1 MNERIRS
8 HLLSGYED
16 DLNNRHTKSNSSVLQ
31 GSPLITTSQK
41 KEGRRS
47 ITMTSGDLSPMLAS
61 EEKNKINSV
70 NVTKIRLRDK
80 LNEVKL

>member
-1 MNERIRS
+1 
-8 HLLSGYED
+8 
-16 DLNNRHTKSNSSVLQ
+16 
-31 GSPLITTSQK
+31 
-41 KEGRRS
+41 
-47 ITMTSGDLSPMLAS
+47 MLAS